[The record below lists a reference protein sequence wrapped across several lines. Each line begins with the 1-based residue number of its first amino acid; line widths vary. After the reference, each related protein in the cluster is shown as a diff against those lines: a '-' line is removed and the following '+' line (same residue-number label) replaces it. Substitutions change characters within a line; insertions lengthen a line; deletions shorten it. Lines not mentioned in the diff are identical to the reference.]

1 MSGPRAS
8 DSLLSVSAARSGAV
22 RIAGKHYLGRSLRAW
37 LLFAALF
44 CVTGQQFLESSH
56 AHAVHETS
64 QLCQLCSG
72 FTDTAVRSTDRSLV
86 LPQAAACVQTYSDT
100 VAPSRFV
107 PAFHPRGPP
116 RYS

>member
-1 MSGPRAS
+1 MINQRAS
-8 DSLLSVSAARSGAV
+8 DSFVSVKAASTSISNAVNLLGV
-22 RIAGKHYLGRSLRAW
+22 GRRLRAW

-56 AHAVHETS
+56 AHSVHEAS

-72 FTDTAVRSTDRSLV
+72 FTDTALRSADRSLV
-86 LPQAAACVQTYSDT
+86 LPQATACVQTYSDT
-100 VAPSRFV
+100 VAPSQFV